1 MNAPPASYSSLVFF
15 FFFLFLLLLL
25 LAPSFSPLPSLSI
38 HRFVLPVR
46 RIDSRCIRLVFDPNS
61 LVHRPRWRPLL
72 EALAS
77 MVCASRSMDT
87 RRGRSRACDARGLIN
102 CTLGTGP
109 PFGFDPGTPVLNLP
123 KLLSRVFVIS
133 VTSTPFVQPPF
144 FFSPAVRA
152 TFRDYLS
159 RFSQPRRTEE
169 GHCRS
174 PVSSDEVSTFDVPF
188 VRSVREAE
196 SIARQS
202 QRSIPSRRGVGG
214 RGRLVSSSRSN
225 RRSARLHSLV
235 KARRTSRVNAPGG
248 KSDGKAALA
257 TEAGRSR
264 VNVSQFPTVT
274 RMGGR
279 EVVRGLKMLPSTES
293 CSVN

>member
-1 MNAPPASYSSLVFF
+1 MNAPPASYSSLVFFFF

-133 VTSTPFVQPPF
+133 PVTSTPFVQPPF
-144 FFSPAVRA
+144 FFSPAFRA

-174 PVSSDEVSTFDVPF
+174 PVSSDEVSTFPLF
-188 VRSVREAE
+188 VLSERPNRSLANLSVQYHRVA
-196 SIARQS
+196 
-202 QRSIPSRRGVGG
+202 V
-214 RGRLVSSSRSN
+214 LV
-225 RRSARLHSLV
+225 V
-235 KARRTSRVNAPGG
+235 EEGWY
-248 KSDGKAALA
+248 LA
-257 TEAGRSR
+257 AGRIVAAR
-264 VNVSQFPTVT
+264 AYT
-274 RMGGR
+274 RW
-279 EVVRGLKMLPSTES
+279 
-293 CSVN
+293 